1 MGIPP
6 LIVYNM
12 IIHDYFDMSTEN
24 SCITEAEMLRYRVD
38 IQMRLKEAGYSS
50 YRLRREKLLSEST
63 LQKLRTGN
71 TAITLESLNVI
82 CDILQCQPGELV
94 EWLPGEE

>member
-1 MGIPP
+1 
-6 LIVYNM
+6 
-12 IIHDYFDMSTEN
+12 
-24 SCITEAEMLRYRVD
+24 MLRYRVD